1 MRAII
6 FLLSFFLNLSAFA
19 QARLGIDNPAPRAG
33 DDIRVTFALDK
44 QAGGSREPDK
54 SLSSRDAAS
63 KNHAGFG
70 DIKITTTLADT
81 GNMVIGPFRFTV
93 QNKEYT
99 TDVLTIKVYP
109 PLPPSVKDGVW
120 IRQVDFNGDHF
131 LIIEQRVGSKRK
143 KEQKP
148 DAEITIGFTDDPEF
162 VSLDEEKFETNG
174 LDIIS
179 SSSRS
184 GNLTLDGTD
193 VNFKVATFK
202 FKMTASFKGKL
213 KVDKKFLRDV
223 PDNITIESILIK

>member
-6 FLLSFFLNLSAFA
+6 FLLSFFLSLSAFA

-33 DDIRVTFALDK
+33 DDIRVTFVLDK
-44 QAGGSREPDK
+44 QEAGSRESDK
-54 SLSSRDAAS
+54 SLSSRDTAL
-63 KNHAGFG
+63 KNRAGFG
-70 DIKITTTLADT
+70 DVKITTTLADT

-93 QNKEYT
+93 QSKEYT

-131 LIIEQRVGSKRK
+131 LIIEQRIGKRK

-162 VSLDEEKFETNG
+162 ATLDEEKFEANG

-184 GNLTLDGTD
+184 GNQTLDGTD
-193 VNFKVATFK
+193 VSFKVATFK
-202 FKMTASFKGKL
+202 FNMTAAFKGKV